1 MGREWRCGWGGG
13 RGWTMTKGIDVGWR
27 WGSRCWNG
35 GEARAMFA
43 LSRPAGQQARSTKA
57 TGAPN
62 RNYTGPIG
70 CAGSPHSG
78 PRGCWTRS
86 ERNSWMSQVCLLIHR
101 EAPPTCTRAPRRPR
115 WKSTDCGAS
124 DTSKRMA
131 SPQERPRRG
140 LGDNALTTLDAPLL
154 PGRKRSQ
161 AVKASFAF
169 LGPRAWGK
177 GESARAMQNKMH
189 TRARLRTILTSHV
202 CPRK

>member
-1 MGREWRCGWGGG
+1 MP
-13 RGWTMTKGIDVGWR
+13 KGVDVGWR
-27 WGSRCWNG
+27 WGSRCWSG
-35 GEARAMFA
+35 GEARAMLA
-43 LSRPAGQQARSTKA
+43 LSRPAGQMSRPGRLFWPAGPGQMPGAPINPRA

-62 RNYTGPIG
+62 RKHTGPIG

-78 PRGCWTRS
+78 PRRCWTRR

-101 EAPPTCTRAPRRPR
+101 GAPPTCTRAPRRPR

-140 LGDNALTTLDAPLL
+140 LGDNGLTTLGAPLL

-177 GESARAMQNKMH
+177 GESARAMQNNMH
-189 TRARLRTILTSHV
+189 TRARLRTIWV
-202 CPRK
+202 CLRK